1 MNNKIS
7 IIVPTWNEEGNIQLL
22 IEYIDRALKP
32 REITYEIIVVDDHS
46 SDRTQKIVESLGTT
60 YPVSLYVK
68 KGQQGK
74 AQSLLEGFTYAK
86 YDLIGMIDADL
97 QYPPEVIPEM
107 IEKIG
112 ENIDIVIANRR
123 ERHVSFRRK
132 VLSHVFRHF
141 FEKFLHGFDYD
152 VQSGLKVF
160 KKEIVERIKL
170 HPSQW
175 TFDLEFLVK
184 ARNAGYKIDTIDIAF
199 QKRHS
204 GKPKIGLITA
214 SFEMGLAALKLALV
228 SPEIVPFHPETQKI
242 KGKGFHY
249 KGREFIPHTDL
260 HQNDSAFHRSSL
272 PQIVFIFFLIALLI
286 FGIISN
292 WHATITLLI
301 AILTFL
307 YFSDLLFNFF
317 LIFRSFSKSPEIQ
330 ITDEEIAENDEW
342 PTYTIF
348 CPLYKEWEVLP
359 QFVTAMSR
367 LDYPKEKL
375 QVLLLLEEDD
385 EETVKR
391 AKAYKLPAYFQVVV
405 VPHSMPKTK
414 PKALNYGL
422 TYATGE
428 YAVVYDAE
436 DIPDPKQ
443 LKKAILAFKKA
454 DDRTVCIQAKLNFY
468 NPHQNILTRV
478 FTAEYSL
485 WFDLVLTGLQSIHAP
500 IPLGGTSNHF
510 RTKDLHY
517 LKGWDAFNVTEDCD
531 LGMRLVKHG
540 FRTAV
545 VNSMTLEE
553 ANSDLKNWFEQRTR
567 WIKGYIQTYL
577 VHMRD
582 PRHFMKDWK
591 EPHVVTFQLVVGGKI
606 LSMFINPVMWIIT
619 ISYFAFRPIIGTFIE
634 SFFPAPVLYMAVF
647 SLVFGNFLYMY
658 YYMIGCAKR
667 EHDDIIKYVFLVPFY
682 WLAMSMAAWKAVY
695 KIFRDPHYWA
705 KTNHGLH
712 LNHKKVVEQ
721 ATSAVGNGLI
731 DQELT
736 AYPVELPAAF
746 IKKG

>member
-1 MNNKIS
+1 MDKIS
-7 IIVPTWNEEGNIQLL
+7 IVVPTWNEEGNIQLL
-22 IEYIDRALKP
+22 IERIDQALKP
-32 REITYEIIVVDDHS
+32 QKITYEIIVVDDHS
-46 SDRTQKIVESLGTT
+46 SDQTQKIVESLKTV
-60 YPVSLYVK
+60 YPVSLYIK
-68 KGQQGK
+68 KAQRGK
-74 AQSLLEGFTYAK
+74 AQSLLEGFNYAK
-86 YDLIGMIDADL
+86 HGLICMIDADL
-97 QYPPEVIPEM
+97 QYPPQAIPKM
-107 IEKIG
+107 IERIG
-112 ENIDIVIANRR
+112 KNIDIVIANRR
-123 ERHVSFRRK
+123 EYHVSLRRK
-132 VLSHVFRHF
+132 ILSNFFRHF
-141 FEKFLHGFDYD
+141 FGKFLHGINCD

-160 KKEIVERIKL
+160 RKEIVERIKL

-184 ARNAGYKIDTIDIAF
+184 AKNAGYKIGGINIVF

-204 GKPKIGLITA
+204 GKPKINLITA
-214 SFEMGLAALKLALV
+214 SIEMGLAALKLV
-228 SPEIVPFHPETQKI
+228 FISPEIIPFHSETQKI
-242 KGKGFHY
+242 KGKGFHH

-260 HQNDSAFHRSSL
+260 HQNDNAFRRSSL
-272 PQIVFIFFLIALLI
+272 PQIVFLFFLMALLI
-286 FGIISN
+286 FGVINN
-292 WHATITLLI
+292 WHATTTLLV

-330 ITDEEIAENDEW
+330 ITDEEITKNNEW

-385 EETVKR
+385 KETIKR
-391 AKAYKLPAYFQVVV
+391 ARAYKLLSYFQIIV

-422 TYATGE
+422 GYTTGE

-436 DIPDPKQ
+436 DIPDSKQ
-443 LKKAILAFKKA
+443 LKKAILAFKKS

-468 NPHQNILTRV
+468 NPHQNILTRI

-485 WFDLVLTGLQSIHAP
+485 WFDLVLTGLQSINAP

-553 ANSDLKNWFEQRTR
+553 ANSNLKNWFQQRTR

-606 LSMFINPVMWIIT
+606 LSIFINPIMWIIT

-634 SFFPAPVLYMAVF
+634 SFFPAPVLYMAIF
-647 SLVFGNFLYMY
+647 SLVFGNFL
-658 YYMIGCAKR
+658 
-667 EHDDIIKYVFLVPFY
+667 
-682 WLAMSMAAWKAVY
+682 
-695 KIFRDPHYWA
+695 
-705 KTNHGLH
+705 
-712 LNHKKVVEQ
+712 
-721 ATSAVGNGLI
+721 
-731 DQELT
+731 
-736 AYPVELPAAF
+736 
-746 IKKG
+746 

>member
-1 MNNKIS
+1 MNKKI
-7 IIVPTWNEEGNIQLL
+7 LL
-22 IEYIDRALKP
+22 
-32 REITYEIIVVDDHS
+32 
-46 SDRTQKIVESLGTT
+46 
-60 YPVSLYVK
+60 
-68 KGQQGK
+68 
-74 AQSLLEGFTYAK
+74 
-86 YDLIGMIDADL
+86 
-97 QYPPEVIPEM
+97 
-107 IEKIG
+107 
-112 ENIDIVIANRR
+112 
-123 ERHVSFRRK
+123 
-132 VLSHVFRHF
+132 
-141 FEKFLHGFDYD
+141 
-152 VQSGLKVF
+152 
-160 KKEIVERIKL
+160 
-170 HPSQW
+170 
-175 TFDLEFLVK
+175 
-184 ARNAGYKIDTIDIAF
+184 
-199 QKRHS
+199 
-204 GKPKIGLITA
+204 
-214 SFEMGLAALKLALV
+214 GLAALKVKL
-228 SPEIVPFHPETQKI
+228 SGPDIIPFNPEVEKE

-249 KGREFIPHTDL
+249 KGNEFIHHSNLRPSE
-260 HQNDSAFHRSSL
+260 SAFHRLSFN
-272 PQIVFIFFLIALLI
+272 QIMFFLA
-286 FGIISN
+286 IIVIITSAAILN

-301 AILTFL
+301 AVLTFL

-330 ITDEEIAENDEW
+330 ITDEEIVKNTEW

-348 CPLYKEWEVLP
+348 CPLYKEWQVLP

-367 LDYPKEKL
+367 LDYPKDKL

-385 EETVKR
+385 KETVKR
-391 AKAYKLPAYFQVVV
+391 ARAYKLPAYFQVIV

-428 YAVVYDAE
+428 YTVVYDAE
-436 DIPDPKQ
+436 DIPDHKQ
-443 LKKAILAFKKA
+443 LRKAVLAFKNA
-454 DDRTVCIQAKLNFY
+454 DERTVCIQAKLNFY

-510 RTKDLHY
+510 RTKDLHN

-531 LGMRLVKHG
+531 LGMRLVKQG
-540 FRTAV
+540 YRTAV

-553 ANSDLKNWFEQRTR
+553 ANSDLKNWFNQRTR
-567 WIKGYIQTYL
+567 WVKGYIQTYL

-606 LSMFINPVMWIIT
+606 LSMFINPIMWIIT
-619 ISYFAFRPIIGTFIE
+619 ISYFALRPVIGPFIE

-647 SLVFGNFLYMY
+647 SLIFGNFLYMY

-695 KIFRDPHYWA
+695 KIIRDPHYWA

-712 LNHKKVVEQ
+712 LNNKKTVKQ
-721 ATSAVGNGLI
+721 AVSVIGSKLI
-731 DQELT
+731 DRELT
-736 AYPVELPAAF
+736 AQG
-746 IKKG
+746 II

>member
-1 MNNKIS
+1 MSNKIS
-7 IIVPTWNEEGNIQLL
+7 IVVPTWNEEGNIELL
-22 IEYIDRALKP
+22 IERIDRALKP
-32 REITYEIIVVDDHS
+32 KKIVYEIIIVDDHS
-46 SDRTQKIVESLGTT
+46 TDKTQDILKSLSKE
-60 YPVSLYVK
+60 YPISLYIK
-68 KGQQGK
+68 KGKRGK
-74 AQSLLEGFTYAK
+74 ARSLIEGFTYAK
-86 YDLIGMIDADL
+86 YDLTCMIDADL
-97 QYPPEVIPEM
+97 QYPPEAIPKM
-107 IEKIG
+107 IDRLSDG
-112 ENIDIVIANRR
+112 FDVVVADRR
-123 ERHVSFRRK
+123 QYNGSFRRK
-132 VLSHVFRHF
+132 VLSYLFRHLF
-141 FEKFLHGFDYD
+141 GKFLHGFNCD

-160 KKEIVERIKL
+160 KKEIVERLKL
-170 HPSQW
+170 HPFQW
-175 TFDLEFLVK
+175 TFDLEFLAK
-184 ARNAGYKIDTIDIAF
+184 ARNAGYKIGSVDIVF
-199 QKRHS
+199 NKRHS

-214 SFEMGLAALKLALV
+214 SIEMGLAALDLAFT
-228 SPEIVPFHPETQKI
+228 SPEIVPFHPETQKV

-249 KGREFIPHTDL
+249 KGMEFISHTDL
-260 HQNDSAFHRSSL
+260 PHNESAFHRLSL
-272 PQIVFIFFLIALLI
+272 LQVSFLSFLVTLLI
-286 FGIISN
+286 SGIINN
-292 WHATITLLI
+292 WHATFTGII

-317 LIFRSFSKSPEIQ
+317 LIYRSFSKPPEIQ
-330 ITDEEIAENDEW
+330 IADEEIAKVKNNEW

-348 CPLYKEWEVLP
+348 CPLYKEWDVLP

-385 EETVKR
+385 VETIKR
-391 AKAYKLPAYFQVVV
+391 AKAYKLPACFQVVV
-405 VPHSMPKTK
+405 IPQSRPKTK

-428 YAVVYDAE
+428 YAVTYDAE

-485 WFDLVLTGLQSIHAP
+485 WFDLVLVGLQSIHAP

-510 RTKDLHY
+510 RTRDLHD

-545 VNSMTLEE
+545 INSMTLEE
-553 ANSDLKNWFEQRTR
+553 ANSDLKNWFRQRTR

-577 VHMRD
+577 VHMRN
-582 PRHFMKDWK
+582 PKHFMRDWK
-591 EPHVVTFQLVVGGKI
+591 EPHVVTFQLVVGGKV
-606 LSMFINPVMWIIT
+606 LSMFINPVMWTIT
-619 ISYFAFRPIIGTFIE
+619 VSYFAFRPILGTFIE
-634 SFFPAPVLYMAVF
+634 SFFPAPVLYMGVF
-647 SLVFGNFLYMY
+647 SLLFGNFLYMY

-667 EHDDIIKYVFLVPFY
+667 EYDDIIKYVFLVPFY
-682 WLAMSMAAWKAVY
+682 WLAMSMAAWRAVY
-695 KIFRDPHYWA
+695 KIIRDPHYWA

-712 LNHKKVVEQ
+712 IKHNKTIKQINNVIGKELVDRQ
-721 ATSAVGNGLI
+721 LTS
-731 DQELT
+731 
-736 AYPVELPAAF
+736 YPH
-746 IKKG
+746 

>member
-1 MNNKIS
+1 MPIGQSVS
-7 IIVPTWNEEGNIQLL
+7 IVVPTWNEEGNIQMLF
-22 IEYIDRALKP
+22 ECIDQALKP
-32 REITYEIIVVDDHS
+32 KKIDYEIIVVDDHS
-46 SDRTQKIVESLGTT
+46 TDQTQKIVASLEDT
-60 YPVSLYVK
+60 YPISLYVK

-86 YDLIGMIDADL
+86 YDLICMIDADL
-97 QYPPEVIPEM
+97 QYPPEAIPKM
-107 IEKIG
+107 IEKID
-112 ENIDIVIANRR
+112 ENTDVVVANRR
-123 ERHVSFRRK
+123 EHYVSLRRK
-132 VLSHVFRHF
+132 ILSYIFRHF
-141 FEKFLHGFDYD
+141 FGKFLHGFTCD

-170 HPSQW
+170 LPSQW

-184 ARNAGYKIDTIDIAF
+184 ARNAGYKIDTVDIAF
-199 QKRHS
+199 QKRYS

-214 SFEMGLAALKLALV
+214 SFEMGLVALILAFK
-228 SPEIVPFHPETQKI
+228 SSEIIPFHPNVEKI

-249 KGREFIPHTDL
+249 RGSEFIHHSDL
-260 HQNDSAFHRSSL
+260 HQRDSAFHRLSIR
-272 PQIVFIFFLIALLI
+272 QIIFLLALIIIVTFL
-286 FGIISN
+286 FISN
-292 WHATITLLI
+292 WHATLTSMIAVLTLL
-301 AILTFL
+301 
-307 YFSDLLFNFF
+307 YFADLLFNFF
-317 LIFRSFSKSPEIQ
+317 LIYRSFSKSQEIQ
-330 ITDEEIAENDEW
+330 ITSDEIAKNNEW
-342 PTYTIF
+342 PSYTIF
-348 CPLYKEWEVLP
+348 CPLYKEGDVLP

-385 EETVKR
+385 EEAIKI
-391 AKAYKLPAYFQVVV
+391 ANAYKLPAYFQVIVI
-405 VPHSMPKTK
+405 PHSRPKTK

-422 TYATGE
+422 KYATGE
-428 YAVVYDAE
+428 YSVVYDAE
-436 DIPDPKQ
+436 DIPDPSQ
-443 LKKAILAFKKA
+443 LKKAILAFNKS
-454 DDRTVCIQAKLNFY
+454 DERTVCIQAKLNFY

-510 RTKDLHY
+510 RTKDLHF

-545 VNSMTLEE
+545 INSMTLEE
-553 ANSDLKNWFEQRTR
+553 ANSDLPNWFRQRTR

-577 VHMRD
+577 VHMRN
-582 PRHFMKDWK
+582 PKHFMRDWK

-606 LSMFINPVMWIIT
+606 LSMFINPIMWIIT
-619 ISYFAFRPIIGTFIE
+619 VSYFAFRPIIGTFIE
-634 SFFPAPVLYMAVF
+634 SFYPAPVLYLAVF

-695 KIFRDPHYWA
+695 KI
-705 KTNHGLH
+705 
-712 LNHKKVVEQ
+712 
-721 ATSAVGNGLI
+721 
-731 DQELT
+731 
-736 AYPVELPAAF
+736 
-746 IKKG
+746 